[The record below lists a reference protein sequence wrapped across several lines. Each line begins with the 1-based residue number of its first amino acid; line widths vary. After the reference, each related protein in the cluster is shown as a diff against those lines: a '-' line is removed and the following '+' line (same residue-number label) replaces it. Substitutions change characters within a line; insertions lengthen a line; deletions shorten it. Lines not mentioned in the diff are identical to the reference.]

1 MSTCQIVRRERFRP
15 SSLTACLTAALGIAI
30 ANASAG
36 EPARSGASNKIP
48 SAFTWLPQIQNTGAN
63 SHGEKR
69 GGQARLATPHSVTS
83 CADGFTPGTLR
94 YEVANA
100 TSGDTIDLSAL
111 PCSVITLDPAQVP
124 TPIQILQDTLYLKG
138 PAAGA
143 NYLTISGGNQSAV
156 LQHLGGGTLYVTDLT
171 IADGQNID
179 NVVGPDGGCISSLGS
194 VSLAR
199 SKVTHC
205 VAGSNAQ
212 HPRGGGIFTSGN
224 LSLSASTIADCR
236 AIGINH
242 YARGGGAFVI
252 GSFSALYSTIDENAS
267 SSKYSDHT
275 SQAGGIAAF
284 GVATVQGSTISGNSS
299 DINGGI
305 LAFAGGVIINSTIS
319 DNKASRGYSGLLSYG
334 PLEVTNA
341 TIAFN
346 TAGSD
351 FSVSGLYSLGNLTL
365 KSSIIA
371 DNSNAIGPS
380 DLGGNSGIVLTGAYN
395 LITSSTLPP
404 LVDTITACP
413 QLQPLADTG
422 GHIKTHALSHTSPAI
437 DMGKN
442 VAGLVVD
449 QRSFSRVW
457 GADADIGSVEWHPT
471 DVDERIMAN
480 GFDGAC
486 D

>member
-1 MSTCQIVRRERFRP
+1 
-15 SSLTACLTAALGIAI
+15 
-30 ANASAG
+30 
-36 EPARSGASNKIP
+36 
-48 SAFTWLPQIQNTGAN
+48 
-63 SHGEKR
+63 
-69 GGQARLATPHSVTS
+69 
-83 CADGFTPGTLR
+83 
-94 YEVANA
+94 
-100 TSGDTIDLSAL
+100 
-111 PCSVITLDPAQVP
+111 
-124 TPIQILQDTLYLKG
+124 
-138 PAAGA
+138 
-143 NYLTISGGNQSAV
+143 
-156 LQHLGGGTLYVTDLT
+156 
-171 IADGQNID
+171 
-179 NVVGPDGGCISSLGS
+179 
-194 VSLAR
+194 
-199 SKVTHC
+199 
-205 VAGSNAQ
+205 
-212 HPRGGGIFTSGN
+212 
-224 LSLSASTIADCR
+224 
-236 AIGINH
+236 
-242 YARGGGAFVI
+242 
-252 GSFSALYSTIDENAS
+252 
-267 SSKYSDHT
+267 
-275 SQAGGIAAF
+275 
-284 GVATVQGSTISGNSS
+284 
-299 DINGGI
+299 
-305 LAFAGGVIINSTIS
+305 VIINSTIS

-480 GFDGAC
+480 GFDGVC